1 MQSFEALRLMRE
13 SLVSELLDVVE
24 SHRTDVGGGMSASD
38 VIGALEFVKME
49 IYKEAV
55 GDAILS
61 DTSCVL

>member
-1 MQSFEALRLMRE
+1 MKSFEALRVMRE
-13 SLVSELLDVVE
+13 SLVNDLMDVVE

-49 IYKEAV
+49 IYKEAT

-61 DTSCVL
+61 DTSYAL